1 VRMVGA
7 MSQLHRPALG
17 MSRWRRFAYR
27 FDWTLFVCVILIS
40 AVGLANLYS
49 ATARTAHSG
58 KFDNQLIW
66 TAAGLCFFFVFAALD
81 YRSLYR
87 LSWLGL
93 IAALVAILVVRL
105 LSDPI
110 KGSHRWLDL
119 GGVNVQ
125 PSELAKLAVIAAL
138 ARLLHDR
145 AREELRKSEALAGMV
160 AIGAAV
166 ALIASQPD
174 LGTSILLVL
183 IIASV
188 LALLAVRLWPVV
200 GAGAIGL
207 ALTPVLWDRMQGYQR
222 ARVLAF
228 LDPSADPTGSGW
240 HTQQSIFAVGSGRLT
255 GKGFL
260 NATQNQLNFL
270 PEHWTDFPFSV
281 WAEEWGFI
289 GSVGLL
295 AMFAVLTVWVLH
307 IAITAPDRFGT
318 AIALGVGAMLFW
330 HVAVNVAMVLGLAPV
345 VGVTLP
351 FISYGGSSTV
361 TFFIGL
367 GLVASVSLRRT
378 PF

>member
-1 VRMVGA
+1 MRMVGA